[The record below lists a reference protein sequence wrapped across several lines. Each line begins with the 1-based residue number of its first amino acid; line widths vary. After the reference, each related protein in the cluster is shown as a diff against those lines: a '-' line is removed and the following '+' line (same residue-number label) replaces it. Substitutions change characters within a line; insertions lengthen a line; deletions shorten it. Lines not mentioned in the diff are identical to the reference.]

1 MKSKYDESV
10 SRCLTVVLAVKNRPN
25 HTLRWLEYAERVN
38 FPFRVLIADGS
49 GEGKLEKR
57 IQRVAATGRVRITYR
72 RFPYD
77 ATFVRFY
84 GKMVSALGCCET
96 PYCALVEND
105 TLPVPQGLYLSLK
118 FLIKHSEYSTCRGQY
133 VDFRLESGR
142 EDPLPL
148 QGQKIYVQNAYFN
161 RQHSIWKS
169 FEQAEPL
176 DRLKEWSRAMCIMYN
191 NVHRAGTLS
200 EGFQFL
206 KRNKVSDIIMCDIIF
221 SLMALSVGKSKI
233 LDEPYM
239 LSQQNSP
246 DGVSVASRRKANI
259 FERMFT
265 PDWTRNV
272 ARLAHFVAERLPSG
286 DAATRRGAEQEV
298 LSCLI
303 RHYADRVHSH
313 LHKHFVEE
321 QKEKASGITEGDYV
335 FRLSGKQRG
344 FRSRWKDQFR
354 FLLGERHA

>member
-1 MKSKYDESV
+1 MNGKYDASV
-10 SRCLTVVLAVKNRPN
+10 CRRLTVVIAVKTRPD

-49 GEGKLEKR
+49 GDRKLEKR
-57 IQRVAATGRVRITYR
+57 IQRAAEAGRVAVTYR

-77 ATFVRFY
+77 LTLARYY

-96 PYCALVEND
+96 PYCALAEND
-105 TLPVPQGLYLSLK
+105 TLPVPSGLFRSVEFLLK
-118 FLIKHSEYSTCRGQY
+118 NPKYSTCRGQY
-133 VDFRLESGR
+133 VDVRLESGR

-148 QGQKIYVQNAYFN
+148 HGRKIHVQGVYFN
-161 RQHSIWKS
+161 KNHSIWKS
-169 FEQAEPL
+169 FDQTEPL
-176 DRLKEWSRAMCIMYN
+176 RRLQDWARTACTFYN
-191 NVHRAGTLS
+191 NVHRTETLLD
-200 EGFQFL
+200 GFRFL
-206 KRNKVSDIIMCDIIF
+206 KKNKVSDIFMCDIIF

-233 LDEPYM
+233 LNEPYM
-239 LSQQNSP
+239 MSQQNSP
-246 DGVSVASRRKANI
+246 DGVSVSSRRKADI

-272 ARLAHFVAERLPSG
+272 VRLARRVAGRLPSVDG
-286 DAATRRGAEQEV
+286 ASRRGAEQEV

-313 LHKHFVEE
+313 LHKRFVAE
-321 QKEKASGITEGDYV
+321 QKGKAHGVDEGDFVY
-335 FRLSGKQRG
+335 RPAGEQRG
-344 FRSRWKDQFR
+344 FRSRWEDQFR